1 MRIQMRGKNHLEK
14 QQKKRVEYRNMTL
27 NGDLLSDEKPSAKFP
42 KETCKSLLYICCI
55 KKKKSL

>member
-1 MRIQMRGKNHLEK
+1 
-14 QQKKRVEYRNMTL
+14 MTL

>member
-1 MRIQMRGKNHLEK
+1 
-14 QQKKRVEYRNMTL
+14 MTL

-55 KKKKSL
+55 KKKISVSVQFFHAFMF